1 MLEFLRLFIR
11 LLASPFR
18 TQAQMEAENNSAATS
33 AECAPP
39 ASTEASVIRPH

>member
-18 TQAQMEAENNSAATS
+18 TQAQMEAENIEVA
-33 AECAPP
+33 
-39 ASTEASVIRPH
+39 VYGGRPKSRSRFAV